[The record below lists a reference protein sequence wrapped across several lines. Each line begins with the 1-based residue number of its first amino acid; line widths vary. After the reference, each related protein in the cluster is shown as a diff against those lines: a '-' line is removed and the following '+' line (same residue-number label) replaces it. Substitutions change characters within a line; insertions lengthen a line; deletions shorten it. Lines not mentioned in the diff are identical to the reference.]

1 MNIFKKHQKAMLCA
15 LMILSALF
23 AMVIP
28 TFAEGEAAEASGW
41 NDPMLY
47 VFFGFVAGFFTL
59 FIGAIVIYFK
69 VKKHKKIKEWEDDD
83 GSVKLYED
91 LDDAKWDA
99 PDSVFL
105 DALEPT
111 AAILMDPQ
119 PVPKIHGL
127 DGIIISETNPNPMQS
142 INSGA
147 IPYAYKIDQP
157 LTNQVYEDVP
167 YTTLE
172 DNRLVIESK
181 TPINA
186 SVIPKASPVNN
197 IIDKPEYNDVPH
209 GYVGSQNYIFE
220 HGVQRSTLVD
230 APATAPEMP
239 KREEP
244 ILPKANPL
252 SGYVTKDVP
261 ITIVTSKDVGGV
273 VHISASIYEN
283 TVTPTVLVDEK
294 KPDAPVQ
301 PEPIMASVTPQAD
314 PATYLF
320 QNKEEPV
327 FIPTAEAAI
336 YESITASLLED
347 EPTPVKEEPVV
358 IPETVI
364 PKADPI
370 TTTFVTE
377 ETPVVV
383 PVAEAAISEEV
394 AESKLVDEPTPAPV
408 AEPVV
413 VAEAILPREEF
424 VFDQEIPEE
433 EIVIPTEQAA
443 VYEDVAS
450 TVLEDEAK
458 PAEITAE
465 EATVI
470 SDVILPKEEFLFDQE
485 IPEEEIVIPTEQ
497 AAVYEEVA
505 TTVLVDEPTPAPV
518 EPVATVLHID
528 EAVLPSQEFLFD
540 SEIPESRIELPETGA
555 VIYEDTVETTVLVD
569 EPTPAPVEPVATVLH
584 IDEAVLPSQEFL
596 FDNEIPE
603 SRIELPETGAVIY
616 ENTVETTV
624 LVDESTPAPIEPV
637 ATVLHIDEAVL
648 PSQEFLFDNE
658 IPESRIELPETGGVI
673 YEDTVEV
680 TELVDEPIP
689 EAIETYEEPVDI
701 EPANLPKST
710 FINNTVFT
718 EEKIVRKTGKNGH
731 VTEEVQHTELHD
743 APAKTAE
750 HHDAPAKAAEESDV
764 EVTVT
769 ETTKKTTYRTVF
781 EVIEEEIAEEK
792 IVEEKTEVKE
802 EPKEEPVEELK
813 EETREIFEEKSEEK
827 SEQLEETT
835 EEPAEQPAEEETV
848 TETHAI
854 IDTDEGVIEVVE
866 ERHEAPVEEPHVDVV
881 PKRASKIDTI
891 PTTRDGRVQHTEPM
905 IPTIPTIRSKNKDY
919 GESPFVLP
927 ATATGMGM
935 MQKNPAYKQEES
947 EPSFENAL
955 NAANELPIAPIID
968 RPVEQPAPA
977 PAAERPD
984 VVMADAEVNITF
996 ADEEEAPAIPETLP
1010 ELINEPELA
1019 EEPEVEEPVVEEP
1032 AVEEPVAEPEIEEPV
1047 EEPEI
1052 EEPVAEV
1059 IEEPAPEVEPEPEVV
1074 PVFAD
1079 AETADELMSDE
1090 EAALS
1095 VELIDETPG
1104 KTRSGKVHAINLD
1117 TICDHFNDG
1126 DVVTLDALKQ
1136 MRLAPQN
1143 AGRLKVL
1150 ARGTMNKK
1158 LTIESDSFS
1167 LQAVKMITLAGGHAE
1182 QYK

>member
-1 MNIFKKHQKAMLCA
+1 MNGDLMNIFKKHQKAMLCA

-28 TFAEGEAAEASGW
+28 TFAEGEAAEVSGW

-220 HGVQRSTLVD
+220 DGVQRSTLVD

-283 TVTPTVLVDEK
+283 TVAPTVLVDEK
-294 KPDAPVQ
+294 KPETPVQ

-485 IPEEEIVIPTEQ
+485 IPE
-497 AAVYEEVA
+497 
-505 TTVLVDEPTPAPV
+505 
-518 EPVATVLHID
+518 
-528 EAVLPSQEFLFD
+528 
-540 SEIPESRIELPETGA
+540 SRIELPETGA
-555 VIYEDTVETTVLVD
+555 VIYENTVETTVLVD

-616 ENTVETTV
+616 E
-624 LVDESTPAPIEPV
+624 DI
-637 ATVLHIDEAVL
+637 
-648 PSQEFLFDNE
+648 
-658 IPESRIELPETGGVI
+658 
-673 YEDTVEV
+673 VEV

-689 EAIETYEEPVDI
+689 EAIETYEESVDI

-835 EEPAEQPAEEETV
+835 EEPAEEPAEEETV

-891 PTTRDGRVQHTEPM
+891 PTTRDGRVQHAEPM

-1126 DVVTLDALKQ
+1126 DVVTLDALKK

>member
-1 MNIFKKHQKAMLCA
+1 MNGDLMNIFKKHQKAMLCA

-147 IPYAYKIDQP
+147 IPYAYKVDQP

-220 HGVQRSTLVD
+220 DGVQRSTLVD

-283 TVTPTVLVDEK
+283 TVAPTVLVDEK
-294 KPDAPVQ
+294 KPETPVQ

-383 PVAEAAISEEV
+383 PVAEAVISEEV

-458 PAEITAE
+458 PAEITTE

-470 SDVILPKEEFLFDQE
+470 SDVILPKEEFVFDQE

-528 EAVLPSQEFLFD
+528 EAVLPS
-540 SEIPESRIELPETGA
+540 
-555 VIYEDTVETTVLVD
+555 
-569 EPTPAPVEPVATVLH
+569 H
-584 IDEAVLPSQEFL
+584 EFL

-616 ENTVETTV
+616 ENTVE
-624 LVDESTPAPIEPV
+624 
-637 ATVLHIDEAVL
+637 
-648 PSQEFLFDNE
+648 
-658 IPESRIELPETGGVI
+658 
-673 YEDTVEV
+673 V

-689 EAIETYEEPVDI
+689 EAIETYEESVDI

-718 EEKIVRKTGKNGH
+718 EEKIVRKTGKNGQ
-731 VTEEVQHTELHD
+731 VTEEVQHTELRD

-813 EETREIFEEKSEEK
+813 GETREIFEEKSEEK

-835 EEPAEQPAEEETV
+835 EEPAEEPAEEETV

-891 PTTRDGRVQHTEPM
+891 PTTRDGRVQHAEPM

>member
-1 MNIFKKHQKAMLCA
+1 M
-15 LMILSALF
+15 
-23 AMVIP
+23 
-28 TFAEGEAAEASGW
+28 
-41 NDPMLY
+41 
-47 VFFGFVAGFFTL
+47 
-59 FIGAIVIYFK
+59 
-69 VKKHKKIKEWEDDD
+69 
-83 GSVKLYED
+83 
-91 LDDAKWDA
+91 
-99 PDSVFL
+99 
-105 DALEPT
+105 
-111 AAILMDPQ
+111 
-119 PVPKIHGL
+119 
-127 DGIIISETNPNPMQS
+127 
-142 INSGA
+142 
-147 IPYAYKIDQP
+147 
-157 LTNQVYEDVP
+157 
-167 YTTLE
+167 
-172 DNRLVIESK
+172 
-181 TPINA
+181 
-186 SVIPKASPVNN
+186 
-197 IIDKPEYNDVPH
+197 
-209 GYVGSQNYIFE
+209 
-220 HGVQRSTLVD
+220 
-230 APATAPEMP
+230 
-239 KREEP
+239 
-244 ILPKANPL
+244 
-252 SGYVTKDVP
+252 
-261 ITIVTSKDVGGV
+261 
-273 VHISASIYEN
+273 
-283 TVTPTVLVDEK
+283 
-294 KPDAPVQ
+294 
-301 PEPIMASVTPQAD
+301 
-314 PATYLF
+314 
-320 QNKEEPV
+320 
-327 FIPTAEAAI
+327 
-336 YESITASLLED
+336 
-347 EPTPVKEEPVV
+347 
-358 IPETVI
+358 
-364 PKADPI
+364 
-370 TTTFVTE
+370 
-377 ETPVVV
+377 
-383 PVAEAAISEEV
+383 
-394 AESKLVDEPTPAPV
+394 
-408 AEPVV
+408 
-413 VAEAILPREEF
+413 
-424 VFDQEIPEE
+424 
-433 EIVIPTEQAA
+433 
-443 VYEDVAS
+443 
-450 TVLEDEAK
+450 
-458 PAEITAE
+458 
-465 EATVI
+465 
-470 SDVILPKEEFLFDQE
+470 
-485 IPEEEIVIPTEQ
+485 
-497 AAVYEEVA
+497 
-505 TTVLVDEPTPAPV
+505 
-518 EPVATVLHID
+518 
-528 EAVLPSQEFLFD
+528 
-540 SEIPESRIELPETGA
+540 
-555 VIYEDTVETTVLVD
+555 LVD

-616 ENTVETTV
+616 E
-624 LVDESTPAPIEPV
+624 DI
-637 ATVLHIDEAVL
+637 
-648 PSQEFLFDNE
+648 
-658 IPESRIELPETGGVI
+658 
-673 YEDTVEV
+673 VEV

-718 EEKIVRKTGKNGH
+718 EEKIVRKTGKNGQ
-731 VTEEVQHTELHD
+731 VTEEVQHTELRD
-743 APAKTAE
+743 EPAKTAE
-750 HHDAPAKAAEESDV
+750 HYDAPAKAAEESDV

-835 EEPAEQPAEEETV
+835 EEPAEEPAEEETV

-891 PTTRDGRVQHTEPM
+891 PTTRDGRVQHAEPM

-919 GESPFVLP
+919 GASPFVLP

-935 MQKNPAYKQEES
+935 MEKNPAYKQDES

-984 VVMADAEVNITF
+984 VVKADAEVNITF

-1059 IEEPAPEVEPEPEVV
+1059 IEEPAPEVEPEALPEPEVV
-1074 PVFAD
+1074 PVFTD

-1126 DVVTLDALKQ
+1126 DVVTLDALKK

>member
-147 IPYAYKIDQP
+147 IPYAYKVDQP

-220 HGVQRSTLVD
+220 DGVQRSTLVD

-283 TVTPTVLVDEK
+283 TVAPTVLVDEK
-294 KPDAPVQ
+294 KPETPVQ

-383 PVAEAAISEEV
+383 PVAEAVISEEV

-458 PAEITAE
+458 PAEITTE

-470 SDVILPKEEFLFDQE
+470 SDVILPKEEFVFDQE

-505 TTVLVDEPTPAPV
+505 
-518 EPVATVLHID
+518 
-528 EAVLPSQEFLFD
+528 
-540 SEIPESRIELPETGA
+540 
-555 VIYEDTVETTVLVD
+555 TTVLVD

-616 ENTVETTV
+616 ENTVETTE
-624 LVDESTPAPIEPV
+624 LVDEPTPAPVEPV

-648 PSQEFLFDNE
+648 PSHEFLFDNE
-658 IPESRIELPETGGVI
+658 IPESRIELPETGAVI
-673 YEDTVEV
+673 YENTVEV

-689 EAIETYEEPVDI
+689 EAIETYEESVDI

-718 EEKIVRKTGKNGH
+718 EEKIVRKTGKNGQ
-731 VTEEVQHTELHD
+731 VTEEVQHTELRD

-813 EETREIFEEKSEEK
+813 GETREIFEEKSEEK

-835 EEPAEQPAEEETV
+835 EEPAEEPAEEETV

-891 PTTRDGRVQHTEPM
+891 PTTRDGRVQHAEPM

>member
-41 NDPMLY
+41 DDPMLY

-59 FIGAIVIYFK
+59 FVGAIVIYFK
-69 VKKHKKIKEWEDDD
+69 VKKHNKMKEWEDDD

-157 LTNQVYEDVP
+157 ITNQVYEDVP

-172 DNRLVIESK
+172 DNRLVVESK

-186 SVIPKASPVNN
+186 TVIPKATPVNN

-220 HGVQRSTLVD
+220 DSVQRSTLVD

-283 TVTPTVLVDEK
+283 TVAPTVLVDEK
-294 KPDAPVQ
+294 KPEAPVQ

-320 QNKEEPV
+320 QRKEEPV

-364 PKADPI
+364 PKTDPA
-370 TTTFVTE
+370 TELFVTE

-383 PVAEAAISEEV
+383 PVAEATIIEDV
-394 AESKLVDEPTPAPV
+394 AETKLVDEPTPAPA

-424 VFDQEIPEE
+424 VFDQEIPE
-433 EIVIPTEQAA
+433 A
-443 VYEDVAS
+443 
-450 TVLEDEAK
+450 
-458 PAEITAE
+458 
-465 EATVI
+465 
-470 SDVILPKEEFLFDQE
+470 
-485 IPEEEIVIPTEQ
+485 EIVIPTEQ

-540 SEIPESRIELPETGA
+540 
-555 VIYEDTVETTVLVD
+555 
-569 EPTPAPVEPVATVLH
+569 
-584 IDEAVLPSQEFL
+584 
-596 FDNEIPE
+596 NEIPE
-603 SRIELPETGAVIY
+603 SRIELPETGAIIY
-616 ENTVETTV
+616 EDSVEPTV
-624 LVDESTPAPIEPV
+624 LVDEPM
-637 ATVLHIDEAVL
+637 
-648 PSQEFLFDNE
+648 
-658 IPESRIELPETGGVI
+658 PEST
-673 YEDTVEV
+673 
-680 TELVDEPIP
+680 
-689 EAIETYEEPVDI
+689 ETYEDPVVI
-701 EPANLPKST
+701 EPATLPKST
-710 FINNTVFT
+710 SINNTVFT
-718 EEKIVRKTGKNGH
+718 EEKIVRKTGKNGQ
-731 VTEEVQHTELHD
+731 VTEEIQHTELRD
-743 APAKTAE
+743 E
-750 HHDAPAKAAEESDV
+750 PAKAAEESDV

-769 ETTKKTTYRTVF
+769 ETSKKTTYRTVF

-792 IVEEKTEVKE
+792 VIEEKTAVKEETKE
-802 EPKEEPVEELK
+802 EPKEELK

-827 SEQLEETT
+827 SEQPEETAEEPV
-835 EEPAEQPAEEETV
+835 EEPAEEPAEEEVV

-854 IDTDEGVIEVVE
+854 IDTDEGVIEVTE
-866 ERHEAPVEEPHVDVV
+866 ESREAPAEEPHVDVV

-891 PTTRDGRVQHTEPM
+891 PTTRDGRVQHAEPM
-905 IPTIPTIRSKNKDY
+905 IPTIPTIRSNKNKDY
-919 GESPFVLP
+919 GESPYVLP

-935 MQKNPAYKQEES
+935 MEKNPAYKQEES

-955 NAANELPIAPIID
+955 KAANELPIAPIVD

-977 PAAERPD
+977 PVAERPD

-1019 EEPEVEEPVVEEP
+1019 EEPEVEEEPVV
-1032 AVEEPVAEPEIEEPV
+1032 EEPV

-1052 EEPVAEV
+1052 VVPVEEPEVEEPVEEPVAEV
-1059 IEEPAPEVEPEPEVV
+1059 VEESAPVVEPEPEVV
-1074 PVFAD
+1074 PVFTD
-1079 AETADELMSDE
+1079 AEHADELMTDE
-1090 EAALS
+1090 EAEEHIE
-1095 VELIDETPG
+1095 VIEEEPG
-1104 KTRSGKVHAINLD
+1104 RERTGKVHAINLD
-1117 TICDHFNDG
+1117 TICDHFEDG
-1126 DVVTLDALKQ
+1126 DVVTLDALKEK
-1136 MRLAPQN
+1136 RLAPRN
-1143 AGRLKVL
+1143 VGRMKVL